1 MPYFR
6 KRTTIVTEAFSCLI
20 SSRRAI
26 ATTKSII
33 NPHYSI
39 QYQDVVKA
47 AERIGRVG
55 AHVTPVLTSMSLN
68 QMISS
73 RQDRELRVFFKAEC
87 LQRTGSFKFRGAANA
102 ILSLL
107 EEETKN
113 TDSSSSSSNIHIV
126 SHSSGNHAQG
136 LACVANSLQPNNKLE
151 TTIFMPRG
159 ASEAKK
165 QSVLG
170 YGANVVLTAD
180 DTNSRINE
188 ARLFAHE
195 INTNTNKKAALIHP
209 FEDVHVMAG
218 QGTVAFELV
227 QQVPDLDVV
236 IIPVGG
242 GALASGCSVVLRHV
256 LGSNVTILLA
266 EPEGFDD
273 TRRSLIGNKL
283 VGHSTGS
290 TNNNNNNQTSST
302 VADGLK
308 AELGAL
314 QFPILRD
321 LVDDVMVATDAEI
334 LNATR
339 LLWERLNVIVE
350 PSAAIGL
357 AILLG
362 QEFQQLLL
370 LLSTKKDIK
379 NVGVI
384 LCGGNC
390 DIGTVAQ
397 QFMQLKD

>member
-1 MPYFR
+1 MPCFR
-6 KRTTIVTEAFSCLI
+6 KRTTIVREAFSCLI
-20 SSRRAI
+20 SSRRTI
-26 ATTKSII
+26 ATTKSNIS
-33 NPHYSI
+33 PQYSI
-39 QYQDVVKA
+39 QYEDVVKA

-73 RQDRELRVFFKAEC
+73 RQGRELRVFFKAEC

-107 EEETKN
+107 EEETKT
-113 TDSSSSSSNIHIV
+113 TDNSSSNIHIV

-136 LACVANSLQPNNKLE
+136 LACVANSLQPTTKLE

-170 YGANVVLTAD
+170 YGANVVLTAN

-188 ARLFAHE
+188 ARLFAHD

-218 QGTVAFELV
+218 QGTVAFEMV
-227 QQVPDLDVV
+227 RQVPDLDAV

-242 GALASGCSVVLRHV
+242 GALASGCSIVLRHV
-256 LGSNVTILLA
+256 FGRNITILLA
-266 EPEGFDD
+266 EPVGFDD
-273 TRRSLIGNKL
+273 TRRSLIGNTL
-283 VGHSTGS
+283 VGHSTVS
-290 TNNNNNNQTSST
+290 TNNNNNPTGSSST

-321 LVDDVMVATDAEI
+321 MVDDVMVASDAEI

-362 QEFQQLLL
+362 QEFQQLLS
-370 LLSTKKDIK
+370 LSTKKDIR